1 MSMSRDVRGSHTEV
15 TRPQIHRFEP
25 QAMAVGESHGGSG
38 VLLAARVRGVI
49 PGSSIRH
56 IDLVVLEP
64 GASIGPHR
72 HAVDNEEIYVVVS
85 GRGDMLVEDTWVPV
99 GSGDV
104 IPNPPL
110 GRHGFVNSR
119 DREAW
124 LVVIEL
130 VHAALPARNKAA
142 E

>member
-1 MSMSRDVRGSHTEV
+1 M
-15 TRPQIHRFEP
+15 
-25 QAMAVGESHGGSG
+25 
-38 VLLAARVRGVI
+38 

-64 GASIGPHR
+64 RASIGAHR
-72 HAVDNEEIYVVVS
+72 HAADNEELYVVVS
-85 GRGDMLVEDTWVPV
+85 GRGEMLVEDTWVPV

-110 GRHGFVNSR
+110 GRHGFVNSS

-124 LVVIEL
+124 LVVIEV
-130 VHAALPARNKAA
+130 VHAALPISDEAA